1 MWQQII
7 MGIIGLC
14 AGFAIASGAV
24 ALVIGLGIIPRYAGV
39 TKTPE
44 HILWYEDCCML
55 GTILGTLA
63 YLWKGSIPLGV
74 PGLVL
79 YGVFAGIFLGSWII
93 ALGEAVSYTHLEN
106 IKDWCISRQLWWGHR
121 IPAWYCQEC
130 GEILVKKGGAPEK
143 CPKCGC
149 TSLRQDEDTLDTWL
163 SLIHI

>member
-79 YGVFAGIFLGSWII
+79 YGVFAGIVLGSWII
-93 ALGEAVSYTHLEN
+93 ALGEVVDIFAILTRRIGLTRGLPWVILAMAAGKVLASLLYFA
-106 IKDWCISRQLWWGHR
+106 KGWW
-121 IPAWYCQEC
+121 
-130 GEILVKKGGAPEK
+130 
-143 CPKCGC
+143 
-149 TSLRQDEDTLDTWL
+149 
-163 SLIHI
+163 